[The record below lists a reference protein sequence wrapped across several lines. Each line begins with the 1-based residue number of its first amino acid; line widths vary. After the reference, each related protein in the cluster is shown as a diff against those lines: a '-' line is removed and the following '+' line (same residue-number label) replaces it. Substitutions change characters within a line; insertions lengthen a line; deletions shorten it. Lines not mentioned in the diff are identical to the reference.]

1 MPHPEGSGW
10 RPDIHR
16 RKMGDNAAGAV
27 PGAHMFALVITTLDW
42 FGVAVFAVT
51 GALVASR
58 KQMDIFGFALLATV
72 TGIGGGSLRDLLL
85 GQAPVFW
92 VKEPLYVGICVAV
105 AVVVFFTAH
114 IPESRYRLLMWLDA
128 VGLAFF
134 CVVGAGKGLVAG
146 PYIAVVMAVITA
158 SFGGII
164 RDVIGGESPF
174 LLRKEIYVTAALAGA
189 VTFVG
194 GIGIGIPDTVAA
206 IAGFVVCLVIR
217 GLGLVYG
224 LSLPTYRTRPGRT
237 AEELKKIGL

>member
-1 MPHPEGSGW
+1 
-10 RPDIHR
+10 
-16 RKMGDNAAGAV
+16 MGDNAAVEGAL
-27 PGAHMFALVITTLDW
+27 MFAWLIATFDW

-72 TGIGGGSLRDLLL
+72 TGIGGGSVRDLLM
-85 GQAPVFW
+85 GQLPVFW
-92 VKEPLYVGICVAV
+92 VKEPAYVAICVAV
-105 AVVVFFTAH
+105 SAIVFFTAH

-134 CVVGAGKGLVAG
+134 CVVGAGKGLAAG
-146 PYIAVVMAVITA
+146 PFIAVVMAVITA

-189 VTFVG
+189 VVFVG
-194 GIGIGIPDTVAA
+194 GAGLGVPEAVAA
-206 IAGFVVCLVIR
+206 IAGFAVCFVIR
-217 GLGLVYG
+217 ALGLLYG
-224 LSLPTYRTRPGRT
+224 LSLPTYRARPGRS
-237 AEELKKIGL
+237 AEELEQLGL

>member
-1 MPHPEGSGW
+1 
-10 RPDIHR
+10 
-16 RKMGDNAAGAV
+16 
-27 PGAHMFALVITTLDW
+27 MFALLITTLDW

-72 TGIGGGSLRDLLL
+72 TGIGGGSARDVLL
-85 GQAPVFW
+85 GQLPVFW
-92 VKEPLYVGICVAV
+92 VKEPAYVAICVAV
-105 AVVVFFTAH
+105 SVIVFFTAH

-128 VGLAFF
+128 VGLSFF
-134 CVVGAGKGLVAG
+134 CVVGAGKGLAAG
-146 PYIAVVMAVITA
+146 PFIAVMMAVITA

-194 GIGIGIPDTVAA
+194 GTGLGIPETAAA
-206 IAGFVVCLVIR
+206 IAGFVVCFVIR
-217 GLGLVYG
+217 GLGLRYG
-224 LSLPTYRTRPGRT
+224 LALPTYRARPGRT
-237 AEELKKIGL
+237 AEELKQLGL

>member
-1 MPHPEGSGW
+1 
-10 RPDIHR
+10 
-16 RKMGDNAAGAV
+16 
-27 PGAHMFALVITTLDW
+27 MFDLMIATLDW

-72 TGIGGGSLRDLLL
+72 TGIGGGSVRDLLL
-85 GQAPVFW
+85 GQLPVFW
-92 VKEPLYVGICVAV
+92 VKQPAYVAICVAV
-105 AVVVFFTAH
+105 SAVVFFTAH

-134 CVVGAGKGLVAG
+134 CVVGAGKGLEAGAG
-146 PYIAVVMAVITA
+146 PFIAVVMAVITA

-189 VTFVG
+189 VVFVG
-194 GIGIGIPDTVAA
+194 GHALGIPDAVSA
-206 IAGFVVCLVIR
+206 IAGFAICFVIR
-217 GLGLVYG
+217 GFGLRYG
-224 LSLPTYRTRPGRT
+224 LALPTYRARPGRS
-237 AEELKKIGL
+237 EEQLKKLGL